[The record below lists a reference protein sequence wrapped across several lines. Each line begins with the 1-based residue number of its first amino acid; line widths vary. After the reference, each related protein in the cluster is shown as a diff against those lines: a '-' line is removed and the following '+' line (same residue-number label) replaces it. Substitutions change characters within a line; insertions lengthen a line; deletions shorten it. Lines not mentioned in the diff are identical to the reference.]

1 MPYIYGIHTACP
13 YIISFAIY
21 IYGLAFVFLLTQL
34 TNTSPPYTY
43 TVNTSPPLL
52 RILIRLTLIIV
63 VNAIAIYIYGFILI
77 RLEAVIRLVLSIN
90 TIRIPKRFTKV
101 GNRIPKRL
109 PTHPPS
115 VPGWITLAYRAVES
129 AEECLWNREHG
140 YRLRLFVTTAGLRS
154 DYRARGNTEPAPKP
168 GGICRRGRRS
178 QRDYKYLGEPS
189 RGYGSHQV
197 ESPAQ
202 R

>member
-1 MPYIYGIHTACP
+1 M
-13 YIISFAIY
+13 
-21 IYGLAFVFLLTQL
+21 AFVFLLTQL
-34 TNTSPPYTY
+34 TNTSPPYNY

-109 PTHPPS
+109 
-115 VPGWITLAYRAVES
+115 
-129 AEECLWNREHG
+129 
-140 YRLRLFVTTAGLRS
+140 
-154 DYRARGNTEPAPKP
+154 
-168 GGICRRGRRS
+168 
-178 QRDYKYLGEPS
+178 QRDRNPYTHTVTENAILDNI
-189 RGYGSHQV
+189 QV
-197 ESPAQ
+197 IP
-202 R
+202 